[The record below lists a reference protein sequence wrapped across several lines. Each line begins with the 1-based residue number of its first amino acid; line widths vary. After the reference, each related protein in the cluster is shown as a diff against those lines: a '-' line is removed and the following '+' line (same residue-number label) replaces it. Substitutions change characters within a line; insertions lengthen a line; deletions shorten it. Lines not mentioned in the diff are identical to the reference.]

1 MINLK
6 KVNRKF
12 QLASGDIEAV
22 KNVNLTIKK
31 GEFVIIS
38 GPSGAGKTTLLNMV
52 SGIDLPS
59 SGQVLLN
66 KKPISKFSKR
76 QLNKLRRK
84 TIGMVFQAHALMPLL
99 SAYENVELPLRI
111 LGMKGKE
118 RKEKTEEIL
127 EILGLKYRMSHRPYE
142 LSGGERQRVS
152 VARAL
157 VRKPEILVADEPT
170 SQLDSVNTEIV
181 FEQIKEICQT
191 FDTTVILATHDQRMK
206 KFGDKLFNMRSG
218 ELEKSK
224 WAIR

>member
-12 QLASGDIEAV
+12 QIASGDIEAV
-22 KNVNLTIKK
+22 KNVSLSIKK
-31 GEFVIIS
+31 GEFVIVS
-38 GPSGAGKTTLLNMV
+38 GPSGAGKTTLLNIV

-66 KKPISKFSKR
+66 KKPTNKFSKR
-76 QLNKLRRK
+76 QLNELRRK

-191 FDTTVILATHDQRMK
+191 FNTTVILATHDQSMK

-218 ELEKSK
+218 ELETSK
-224 WAIR
+224 

>member
-6 KVNRKF
+6 KISRTF
-12 QLASGDIEAV
+12 MLPSGDIDAV
-22 KNVNLTIKK
+22 KNVSLKIKK
-31 GEFVIIS
+31 GEFIIIS

-59 SGQVLLN
+59 SGEVM
-66 KKPISKFSKR
+66 ISGNSIKSFSKN
-76 QLNKLRRK
+76 QLNELRRK

-111 LGMKGKE
+111 LGISGKE
-118 RKEKTEEIL
+118 RKNKTEEIL

-157 VRKPEILVADEPT
+157 VRKPKILVADEPT

-181 FEQIKEICQT
+181 FEQIKDICKK
-191 FDTTVILATHDQRMK
+191 FNTTVVLATHDQRMK

-218 ELEKSK
+218 ELNEN
-224 WAIR
+224 

>member
-6 KVNRKF
+6 KISRTF
-12 QLASGDIEAV
+12 ILPSGDIDAV
-22 KNVNLTIKK
+22 KNVSLKIKK
-31 GEFVIIS
+31 GEFIIIS

-59 SGQVLLN
+59 FGEVMISGN
-66 KKPISKFSKR
+66 SIKSFSKN
-76 QLNKLRRK
+76 QLNELRRK

-111 LGMKGKE
+111 LGISGKE
-118 RKEKTEEIL
+118 RKNKTEEIL

-157 VRKPEILVADEPT
+157 VRKPKILVADEPT

-181 FEQIKEICQT
+181 FEQIKDICKK
-191 FDTTVILATHDQRMK
+191 FNTTVVLATHDQRMK

-218 ELEKSK
+218 ELNEN
-224 WAIR
+224 

>member
-6 KVNRKF
+6 KVSRTF
-12 QLASGDIEAV
+12 ELPSGDIDAV
-22 KNVNLTIKK
+22 KNVSLKIKK
-31 GEFVIIS
+31 GEFIIIS

-59 SGQVLLN
+59 SGEVM
-66 KKPISKFSKR
+66 ISGNSIKSFSKN
-76 QLNKLRRK
+76 QLNELRRK

-111 LGMKGKE
+111 LGISGKE
-118 RKEKTEEIL
+118 RKNKTEEIL

-157 VRKPEILVADEPT
+157 VRKPKILVADEPT

-181 FEQIKEICQT
+181 FEQIKDICKK
-191 FDTTVILATHDQRMK
+191 FNTTVVLATHDQRMK
-206 KFGDKLFNMRSG
+206 KFGDMLFNMRSG
-218 ELEKSK
+218 ELNEN
-224 WAIR
+224 

>member
-224 WAIR
+224 

>member
-12 QLASGDIEAV
+12 QLASGDIQAV

-224 WAIR
+224 

>member
-1 MINLK
+1 MISLK
-6 KVNRKF
+6 KVSRTF
-12 QLASGDIEAV
+12 SLPSGDIDAV
-22 KNVNLTIKK
+22 KNVSLKIKN
-31 GEFVIIS
+31 GEFIIIS
-38 GPSGAGKTTLLNMV
+38 GPSGAGKTTLLNIV

-59 SGQVLLN
+59 SGEVL
-66 KKPISKFSKR
+66 ISGNSIKSFSKN
-76 QLNKLRRK
+76 QLNELRRK

-111 LGMKGKE
+111 LGIGGKE
-118 RKEKTEEIL
+118 RKNKTEEIL

-157 VRKPEILVADEPT
+157 VRKPKILVADEPT

-181 FEQIKEICQT
+181 FEQIKDICKK
-191 FDTTVILATHDQRMK
+191 FNTTVVLATHDQRMK

-218 ELEKSK
+218 ELYDS
-224 WAIR
+224 

>member
-127 EILGLKYRMSHRPYE
+127 EILGLKYRLSHRPYE

-224 WAIR
+224 

>member
-6 KVNRKF
+6 KISRTF
-12 QLASGDIEAV
+12 ILPSGDIDAV
-22 KNVNLTIKK
+22 KNVSLKIKK
-31 GEFVIIS
+31 GEFIIIS

-52 SGIDLPS
+52 SGIDFPS
-59 SGQVLLN
+59 SGEVM
-66 KKPISKFSKR
+66 ISGNSIKSFSKN
-76 QLNKLRRK
+76 QLNELRRK

-111 LGMKGKE
+111 LGISGKE
-118 RKEKTEEIL
+118 RKNKTEEIL

-157 VRKPEILVADEPT
+157 VRKPKILVADEPT

-181 FEQIKEICQT
+181 FEQIKIFVKNLIQ
-191 FDTTVILATHDQRMK
+191 L
-206 KFGDKLFNMRSG
+206 LFWLHMTK
-218 ELEKSK
+218 E
-224 WAIR
+224 

>member
-6 KVNRKF
+6 KISRTF
-12 QLASGDIEAV
+12 SLPSGDIEAV
-22 KNVNLTIKK
+22 KNVNIKIKK
-31 GEFVIIS
+31 GEFIIIS
-38 GPSGAGKTTLLNMV
+38 GPSGAGKTTLLNMA
-52 SGIDLPS
+52 SGIDFPS
-59 SGQVLLN
+59 SGEVL
-66 KKPISKFSKR
+66 ISGDSISNFSKN

-111 LGMKGKE
+111 LGINGKE
-118 RKEKTEEIL
+118 RKNKTEEIL

-152 VARAL
+152 PPPHHSFPTRRSSDL
-157 VRKPEILVADEPT
+157 EPT

-181 FEQIKEICQT
+181 FEQIKDICKK
-191 FDTTVILATHDQRMK
+191 FNTTVVLATHDQRMK

-218 ELEKSK
+218 ELSENED
-224 WAIR
+224 R

>member
-6 KVNRKF
+6 KISRTF
-12 QLASGDIEAV
+12 ILPSGDIDAV
-22 KNVNLTIKK
+22 KNVSLKIKK
-31 GEFVIIS
+31 GEFIIIS

-59 SGQVLLN
+59 SGEVM
-66 KKPISKFSKR
+66 ISGNSIKSFSKN
-76 QLNKLRRK
+76 QLNELRRK

-111 LGMKGKE
+111 LGISGKE
-118 RKEKTEEIL
+118 RKNKTEEIL

-157 VRKPEILVADEPT
+157 VRKPKILVADEPT

-181 FEQIKEICQT
+181 FEQIKDICKK
-191 FDTTVILATHDQRMK
+191 FNTTVVLATHDQRMK

-218 ELEKSK
+218 ELNDN
-224 WAIR
+224 

>member
-1 MINLK
+1 MISLK
-6 KVNRKF
+6 KVSRTF
-12 QLASGDIEAV
+12 SLPSGDIDAV
-22 KNVNLTIKK
+22 KNVSLKIKN
-31 GEFVIIS
+31 GEFIIIS

-59 SGQVLLN
+59 SGEVL
-66 KKPISKFSKR
+66 ISGNSIKRFSKN
-76 QLNKLRRK
+76 QLNELRRK

-111 LGMKGKE
+111 LGIGGKE
-118 RKEKTEEIL
+118 RKNKTEEIL

-157 VRKPEILVADEPT
+157 VRKPEILIADEPT

-181 FEQIKEICQT
+181 FEQIRDICKT
-191 FDTTVILATHDQRMK
+191 FNTTVVLATHDQRMK

-218 ELEKSK
+218 ELSENEDS
-224 WAIR
+224 

>member
-1 MINLK
+1 
-6 KVNRKF
+6 
-12 QLASGDIEAV
+12 
-22 KNVNLTIKK
+22 
-31 GEFVIIS
+31 
-38 GPSGAGKTTLLNMV
+38 MV

-59 SGQVLLN
+59 SGEVM
-66 KKPISKFSKR
+66 ISGNSIKSFSKN
-76 QLNKLRRK
+76 QLNELRRK

-111 LGMKGKE
+111 LGISGKE
-118 RKEKTEEIL
+118 RKNKTEEIL

-157 VRKPEILVADEPT
+157 VRKPKILVADEPT

-181 FEQIKEICQT
+181 FEQIKDICKK
-191 FDTTVILATHDQRMK
+191 FNTTVVLATHDQRMK

-218 ELEKSK
+218 ELNEN
-224 WAIR
+224 

>member
-1 MINLK
+1 MISLK
-6 KVNRKF
+6 KVSRTF
-12 QLASGDIEAV
+12 SLPSGDIDAV
-22 KNVNLTIKK
+22 KNVSLKIKNGK
-31 GEFVIIS
+31 FIIIS

-52 SGIDLPS
+52 SGIDIPS
-59 SGQVLLN
+59 SGEVL
-66 KKPISKFSKR
+66 ISGNSIKSFSKN
-76 QLNKLRRK
+76 QLNELRRK

-111 LGMKGKE
+111 LGIGGKE
-118 RKEKTEEIL
+118 RKNKTEEIL

-157 VRKPEILVADEPT
+157 VRKPKILVADEPT

-181 FEQIKEICQT
+181 FEQIKDICKK
-191 FDTTVILATHDQRMK
+191 FNTTVVLATHDQRMK

-218 ELEKSK
+218 ELYDN
-224 WAIR
+224 

>member
-1 MINLK
+1 MISLK
-6 KVNRKF
+6 KVSRTF
-12 QLASGDIEAV
+12 SLPSGDIDAV
-22 KNVNLTIKK
+22 KSVNLKIKN
-31 GEFVIIS
+31 GEFIIIS

-59 SGQVLLN
+59 SGEVL
-66 KKPISKFSKR
+66 ISGNSIKSFSKN
-76 QLNKLRRK
+76 QLNELRRK

-111 LGMKGKE
+111 LGIGGKE
-118 RKEKTEEIL
+118 RKNKTEEIL

-157 VRKPEILVADEPT
+157 VRKPKILVADEPT

-181 FEQIKEICQT
+181 FEQIKDICKK
-191 FDTTVILATHDQRMK
+191 FNTTVVLATHDQRMK

-218 ELEKSK
+218 ELYDN
-224 WAIR
+224 

>member
-6 KVNRKF
+6 KVNRTFK
-12 QLASGDIEAV
+12 LSSGDIEAV
-22 KNVNLTIKK
+22 KNVNLGIKK

-38 GPSGAGKTTLLNMV
+38 GPSGAGKTTLLNLV
-52 SGIDLPS
+52 SGIDVPS

-66 KKPISKFSKR
+66 NKPINKFSKR
-76 QLNKLRRK
+76 QLNGLRRK

-111 LGMKGKE
+111 LGMRGKE
-118 RKEKTEEIL
+118 RKERTEEIL
-127 EILGLKYRMSHRPYE
+127 EILGLRYRMSHRPYE

-224 WAIR
+224 

>member
-6 KVNRKF
+6 KISRIF
-12 QLASGDIEAV
+12 ILPSGDIDAV
-22 KNVNLTIKK
+22 KNVSLKIKK
-31 GEFVIIS
+31 GEFIIIS

-52 SGIDLPS
+52 SGIDFPS
-59 SGQVLLN
+59 SGEVM
-66 KKPISKFSKR
+66 ISGNSIKSFSKN
-76 QLNKLRRK
+76 QLNELRRK

-111 LGMKGKE
+111 LGISGKE
-118 RKEKTEEIL
+118 RKNKTEEIL

-157 VRKPEILVADEPT
+157 VRKPKILVADEPT

-181 FEQIKEICQT
+181 FEQIKDICKK
-191 FDTTVILATHDQRMK
+191 FNTTVVLATHDQRMK

-218 ELEKSK
+218 ELNEN
-224 WAIR
+224 

>member
-181 FEQIKEICQT
+181 FEQIKKLRFTNIVNDLQWFLNC
-191 FDTTVILATHDQRMK
+191 FF
-206 KFGDKLFNMRSG
+206 KFYFT
-218 ELEKSK
+218 
-224 WAIR
+224 

>member
-6 KVNRKF
+6 KISRTF
-12 QLASGDIEAV
+12 ILPSGDIDAV
-22 KNVNLTIKK
+22 KNVSLKIKK
-31 GEFVIIS
+31 GEFIIIS

-59 SGQVLLN
+59 SGEVM
-66 KKPISKFSKR
+66 ISGNSIKSFSKN
-76 QLNKLRRK
+76 QLNELRRK

-111 LGMKGKE
+111 LGISGKE
-118 RKEKTEEIL
+118 RKNKTEEIL

-157 VRKPEILVADEPT
+157 VRKPKILVADEPT

-181 FEQIKEICQT
+181 FDQIKDICKK
-191 FDTTVILATHDQRMK
+191 FNTTVVLATHDQRMK

-218 ELEKSK
+218 ELNEN
-224 WAIR
+224 

>member
-6 KVNRKF
+6 KVNKIF
-12 QLASGDIEAV
+12 KLSSGDIEAV
-22 KNVNLTIKK
+22 KNVNLVIKK

-38 GPSGAGKTTLLNMV
+38 GPSGAGKTTLLNLV

-66 KKPISKFSKR
+66 NKPVNKFSKR
-76 QLNKLRRK
+76 QLNELRRK

-111 LGMKGKE
+111 LGMRGKE
-118 RKEKTEEIL
+118 RRERTEEIL
-127 EILGLKYRMSHRPYE
+127 GILGLRYRMSHRPYE

-224 WAIR
+224 

>member
-22 KNVNLTIKK
+22 KNVNLSIKK
-31 GEFVIIS
+31 GEFVVIS

-52 SGIDLPS
+52 SGVDLPS

-66 KKPISKFSKR
+66 KKPINKLSKR
-76 QLNKLRRK
+76 QLNELRRK

-111 LGMKGKE
+111 LGIKGKE

-191 FDTTVILATHDQRMK
+191 FDTTVVLATHDQRMK

-218 ELEKSK
+218 ELEASK
-224 WAIR
+224 

>member
-6 KVNRKF
+6 KVSRTF
-12 QLASGDIEAV
+12 ILPSGDIDAV
-22 KNVNLTIKK
+22 KNVSLKIKK
-31 GEFVIIS
+31 GEFIIIS

-59 SGQVLLN
+59 SGEVM
-66 KKPISKFSKR
+66 ISGNSIKSFSKN
-76 QLNKLRRK
+76 QLNELRRK

-111 LGMKGKE
+111 LGISGKE
-118 RKEKTEEIL
+118 RKNKTEEIL

-157 VRKPEILVADEPT
+157 VRKPKILVADEPT

-181 FEQIKEICQT
+181 FDQIKDICKK
-191 FDTTVILATHDQRMK
+191 FNTTVVLATHDQRMK

-218 ELEKSK
+218 ELNEN
-224 WAIR
+224 

>member
-1 MINLK
+1 MQLLSLNNISLK
-6 KVNRKF
+6 YGEKP
-12 QLASGDIEAV
+12 LL
-22 KNVNLTIKK
+22 KNVNLKIKK
-31 GEFVIIS
+31 GEFIIIS

-52 SGIDLPS
+52 SGIDFPS
-59 SGQVLLN
+59 SGEVM
-66 KKPISKFSKR
+66 ISGNSIKSFSKN
-76 QLNKLRRK
+76 QLNELRRK

-111 LGMKGKE
+111 LGISGKE
-118 RKEKTEEIL
+118 RKNKTEEIL

-157 VRKPEILVADEPT
+157 VRKPKILVADEPT

-181 FEQIKEICQT
+181 FEQIKDICKK
-191 FDTTVILATHDQRMK
+191 FNTTVVLATHDQRMK

-218 ELEKSK
+218 ELNEN
-224 WAIR
+224 

>member
-1 MINLK
+1 
-6 KVNRKF
+6 
-12 QLASGDIEAV
+12 
-22 KNVNLTIKK
+22 
-31 GEFVIIS
+31 
-38 GPSGAGKTTLLNMV
+38 MV

-224 WAIR
+224 

>member
-22 KNVNLTIKK
+22 KNVNLNIKK
-31 GEFVIIS
+31 GECVIIS

-224 WAIR
+224 

>member
-6 KVNRKF
+6 KISRTF
-12 QLASGDIEAV
+12 MLPSGDIDAV
-22 KNVNLTIKK
+22 KNVSLKIKK
-31 GEFVIIS
+31 GEFIIIS

-59 SGQVLLN
+59 SGEVM
-66 KKPISKFSKR
+66 ISGNSIKRFSKN
-76 QLNKLRRK
+76 QLNELRRK

-111 LGMKGKE
+111 LGISGKE
-118 RKEKTEEIL
+118 RKNKTEEIL

-157 VRKPEILVADEPT
+157 VRKPKILVADEPT

-181 FEQIKEICQT
+181 FEQIKDICKK
-191 FDTTVILATHDQRMK
+191 FNTTVVLATHDQRMK

-218 ELEKSK
+218 ELNEN
-224 WAIR
+224 

>member
-6 KVNRKF
+6 KISRSF
-12 QLASGDIEAV
+12 ILPSGDIDAV
-22 KNVNLTIKK
+22 KNVSLKIKK
-31 GEFVIIS
+31 GEFIIIS

-59 SGQVLLN
+59 SGEVM
-66 KKPISKFSKR
+66 ISGNSIKRFSKN
-76 QLNKLRRK
+76 QLNELRRK

-111 LGMKGKE
+111 LGISGKE
-118 RKEKTEEIL
+118 RKNKTEEIL

-157 VRKPEILVADEPT
+157 VRKPKILVADEPT

-181 FEQIKEICQT
+181 FEQIKDICKK
-191 FDTTVILATHDQRMK
+191 FNTTVVLATHDQRMK
-206 KFGDKLFNMRSG
+206 KFGDMLFNMRSG
-218 ELEKSK
+218 ELNEN
-224 WAIR
+224 

>member
-6 KVNRKF
+6 KVSRTF
-12 QLASGDIEAV
+12 ILPSGDIDAV
-22 KNVNLTIKK
+22 KNVSLKIKK
-31 GEFVIIS
+31 GEFIIIS

-59 SGQVLLN
+59 SGEVM
-66 KKPISKFSKR
+66 ISGNSIKRFSKN
-76 QLNKLRRK
+76 QLNELRRK

-111 LGMKGKE
+111 LGISGKE
-118 RKEKTEEIL
+118 RKNKTEEIL

-157 VRKPEILVADEPT
+157 VRKPKILVADEPT

-181 FEQIKEICQT
+181 FEQIKDICKK
-191 FDTTVILATHDQRMK
+191 FNTTVVLATHDQRMK

-218 ELEKSK
+218 ELNEN
-224 WAIR
+224 

>member
-6 KVNRKF
+6 KVSRTF
-12 QLASGDIEAV
+12 ILPSGDIDAV
-22 KNVNLTIKK
+22 KNVSLKIKK
-31 GEFVIIS
+31 GEFIIIS

-59 SGQVLLN
+59 SGEVM
-66 KKPISKFSKR
+66 ISGNSIKSFSKN
-76 QLNKLRRK
+76 QLNELRRK

-111 LGMKGKE
+111 LGISGKE
-118 RKEKTEEIL
+118 RKNKTEEIL

-157 VRKPEILVADEPT
+157 VRKPKILVADEPT

-181 FEQIKEICQT
+181 FEQIKDICKK
-191 FDTTVILATHDQRMK
+191 FNTTVVLATHDQRMK

-218 ELEKSK
+218 ELNEN
-224 WAIR
+224 

>member
-181 FEQIKEICQT
+181 FEQSLKPVSASTIVGKS
-191 FDTTVILATHDQRMK
+191 VALA
-206 KFGDKLFNMRSG
+206 
-218 ELEKSK
+218 
-224 WAIR
+224 I

>member
-6 KVNRKF
+6 KISRTF
-12 QLASGDIEAV
+12 SLPSGDIESV
-22 KNVNLTIKK
+22 KNVNLKIKK
-31 GEFVIIS
+31 GEFIIIS
-38 GPSGAGKTTLLNMV
+38 GPSGAGKTTLLNMA
-52 SGIDLPS
+52 SGIDFPS
-59 SGQVLLN
+59 SGEVL
-66 KKPISKFSKR
+66 ISGGSISNFSKN

-111 LGMKGKE
+111 LGISGKE
-118 RKEKTEEIL
+118 RKNKTEEIL
-127 EILGLKYRMSHRPYE
+127 DILGLKYRMSHRPYE

-181 FEQIKEICQT
+181 FEQIRDICKT
-191 FDTTVILATHDQRMK
+191 FNTTVVLATHDQRMK

-218 ELEKSK
+218 ELSENED
-224 WAIR
+224 R

>member
-6 KVNRKF
+6 KISRTF
-12 QLASGDIEAV
+12 ILPSGDIDAV
-22 KNVNLTIKK
+22 KNVSLKIKK
-31 GEFVIIS
+31 GEFIIIS

-52 SGIDLPS
+52 SGIDFPS
-59 SGQVLLN
+59 SGEVM
-66 KKPISKFSKR
+66 ISGNSIKSFSKN
-76 QLNKLRRK
+76 QLNELRRK

-111 LGMKGKE
+111 LGINGKE
-118 RKEKTEEIL
+118 RKNKTEEIL

-157 VRKPEILVADEPT
+157 VRKPKILVADEPT

-181 FEQIKEICQT
+181 FDQIKDICKK
-191 FDTTVILATHDQRMK
+191 FNTTVVLATHDQRMK

-218 ELEKSK
+218 ELNEN
-224 WAIR
+224 

>member
-6 KVNRKF
+6 KISRTF
-12 QLASGDIEAV
+12 SLSSGDIEAV
-22 KNVNLTIKK
+22 KNVNLKIKK
-31 GEFVIIS
+31 GEFIIIS
-38 GPSGAGKTTLLNMV
+38 GPSGAGKTTLLNMA
-52 SGIDLPS
+52 SGIDFPS
-59 SGQVLLN
+59 SGDVL
-66 KKPISKFSKR
+66 ISGDSISNFSKN

-111 LGMKGKE
+111 LGISGKE
-118 RKEKTEEIL
+118 RKNKTEEIL

-181 FEQIKEICQT
+181 FEQIRDICKS
-191 FDTTVILATHDQRMK
+191 FNTTVVLATHDQRMK

-218 ELEKSK
+218 ELSENED
-224 WAIR
+224 R